1 MVWLGHLD
9 IVQAIARMDRSA
21 TAAEHAADGAREA
34 AIATREA
41 AKAAKAANQA
51 AQAASRSVDACF
63 RLADEIRV
71 MVERFI
77 SREGDRPQP
86 GPGRIGLAR
95 NRR

>member
-34 AIATREA
+34 AIATRE
-41 AKAAKAANQA
+41 AAKAANQA